1 MLRHTDDTNYVNMN
15 KVIKPFGEL
24 IKILFDINFH
34 YN

>member
-24 IKILFDINFH
+24 INQDFI
-34 YN
+34 